1 MITPI
6 DPFAPIPAIESSLV
20 RYVDS
25 LSTTPRTHEAVRY
38 ALLGG
43 GKRLRP
49 LLAWWAAA
57 ACGLDPTRSLGAG
70 RAVELVHAF
79 SLVHDDLPALDNDDL
94 RRGRPTL
101 HKHAGEA
108 LAILAGDLLLTLAF
122 ETIQQ
127 VAPSSAH
134 ALEMSLELSSATRA
148 MIDGQVC
155 DTIGDELPIG
165 IVSGTHAARVR
176 TDPSGDHTALDR
188 IEGIHRL
195 KTGALIRAACRL
207 GVLGSGGSSRNPRFK
222 AITAFAEAA
231 GLMFQIVDDLIDL
244 EQSAEHAGKKTG
256 KDAAAGKVTYPG
268 VVGIDEARAEVARL
282 REVCLQSLKPLGPS
296 ADGLL
301 ALGNALATR
310 TR

>member
-1 MITPI
+1 MTTLI
-6 DPFAPIPAIESSLV
+6 DPLAPITAIEESL
-20 RYVDS
+20 RAYVDS
-25 LSTTPRTHEAVRY
+25 LVTTPRTHDAVRY

-49 LLAWWAAA
+49 LLAWWSAA
-57 ACGLDPTRSLGAG
+57 ACGLDPSRSLGAG

-122 ETIQQ
+122 ETIQN

-134 ALEMSLELSSATRA
+134 AVEMSLELSTATRA

-155 DTIGDELPIG
+155 DTIGDVLPTD
-165 IVSGTHAARVR
+165 IVPRADGASDVSDPRGDR
-176 TDPSGDHTALDR
+176 TSVDR
-188 IEGIHRL
+188 IEGVHRL
-195 KTGALIRAACRL
+195 KTGALIRASCRL
-207 GVLGSGGSSRNPRFK
+207 GVLGSGGSSLDPRFK

-268 VVGIDEARAEVARL
+268 VVGIDAARAEVARL
-282 REVCLQSLKPLGPS
+282 REVCLQSLKPLGAS
-296 ADGLL
+296 GDGLL
-301 ALGNALATR
+301 SLGNALATR